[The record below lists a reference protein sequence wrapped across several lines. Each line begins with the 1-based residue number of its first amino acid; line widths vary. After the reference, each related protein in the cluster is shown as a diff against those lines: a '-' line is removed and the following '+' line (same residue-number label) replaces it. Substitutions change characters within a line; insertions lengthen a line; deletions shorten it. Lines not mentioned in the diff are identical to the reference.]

1 MIVNNNFALIKNC
14 VETLLPL
21 TVILRGDPVFAKGE

>member
-1 MIVNNNFALIKNC
+1 MIVNNNFAHIKNY

-21 TVILRGDPVFAKGE
+21 TVILRSDPIFTKGE